1 MLFKKELKDNNK
13 RLQIDNRYLKKIL
26 SEIMEEVTIYEKQS
40 NYGITN
46 ELDSHVFIQRMK
58 KLLDKVK

>member
-1 MLFKKELKDNNK
+1 MLFKKEVMDNNRK
-13 RLQIDNRYLKKIL
+13 LQRDNRYLRKIL
-26 SEIMEEVTIYEKQS
+26 SDIREEITIHEKQS

-58 KLLDKVK
+58 KLLDKVE

>member
-13 RLQIDNRYLKKIL
+13 RLQRDNRYLRKIL
-26 SEIMEEVTIYEKQS
+26 SEIREEVTIYKKQS

-46 ELDSHVFIQRMK
+46 ELDSHVFIQKME
-58 KLLDKVK
+58 KLLDKVE